1 MLLRL
6 DDFVGR
12 IQKIVVLEHH
22 RMDGEHLSAVLTGI
36 DQRLFV
42 ERILLFDGA
51 LPGVVE
57 TLQFGLDILNQ
68 AVADF
73 ELRRLINFNFSDG
86 NPV

>member
-12 IQKIVVLEHH
+12 IQKIVVLKHH
-22 RMDGEHLSAVLTGI
+22 RMDGEHLRAVLTGI

-51 LPGVVE
+51 LSGVVE

-68 AVADF
+68 SVADF
-73 ELRRLINFNFSDG
+73 ELRRLINYNFSDG